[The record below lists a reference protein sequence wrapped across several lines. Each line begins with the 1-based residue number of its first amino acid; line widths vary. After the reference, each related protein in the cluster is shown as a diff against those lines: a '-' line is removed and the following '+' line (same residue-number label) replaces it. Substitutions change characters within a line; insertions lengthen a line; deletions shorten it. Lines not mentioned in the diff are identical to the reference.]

1 MEGIP
6 LDNPIKR
13 ACAWLGKIILDEMR
27 RPMDEQTKTLKS
39 LSDKVDRLHVND
51 PVAEECDLAILDNA
65 ICTVIT
71 DCRRKGYT
79 TADERRRVTRMH
91 DAYKAR
97 GGNHGEE
104 REYDIFCRLPTA
116 EEYDRA

>member
-1 MEGIP
+1 MAE
-6 LDNPIKR
+6 IK
-13 ACAWLGKIILDEMR
+13 
-27 RPMDEQTKTLKS
+27 RPMDEQTRTIKHLAE
-39 LSDKVDRLHVND
+39 KVELLHKND

-91 DAYKAR
+91 AAYKAR

-104 REYDIFCRLPTA
+104 REYEIFCGLPTE
-116 EEYDRA
+116 EEYLRNM